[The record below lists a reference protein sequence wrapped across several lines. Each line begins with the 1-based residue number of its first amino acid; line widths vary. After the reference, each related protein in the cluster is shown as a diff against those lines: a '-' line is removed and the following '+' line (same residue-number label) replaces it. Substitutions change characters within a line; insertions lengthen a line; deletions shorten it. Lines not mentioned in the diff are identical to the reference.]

1 MKEKDKDRKEISFNK
16 KAHFNYTVEDKL
28 ECGIELVGTEV
39 KSIKLGQIAYG
50 DSYAKV
56 ENDELWLVG
65 LHITPYAFGSIYNHD
80 PDRNRKLLAH
90 KMEIKRLKRKIME
103 KGLTLVPL
111 RFYLKKGL
119 VKLELAIC
127 KGKKLADKREVI
139 KDRDQRREIAREF
152 RIK

>member
-1 MKEKDKDRKEISFNK
+1 MKEKEKGQKDISFNK
-16 KAHFNYTVEDKL
+16 KALFNYAVIDKL
-28 ECGIELVGTEV
+28 ECGIELVGSEV
-39 KSIKLGQIAYG
+39 KSIKLGQVAYA

-65 LHITPYAFGSIYNHD
+65 LHVTPYAFGSIFNVD
-80 PDRNRKLLAH
+80 PVRNRRLLAH
-90 KMEIKRLKRKIME
+90 KMEIRRLRRKIME

-119 VKLELAIC
+119 VKMEIALC
-127 KGKKLADKREVI
+127 KGKKLVDKRETI
-139 KDRDQRREIAREF
+139 KARDQKRETDREY